1 MRANWL
7 VIFSL
12 NNRWRL
18 SHCSTS
24 RDAAGLLAPLLGPS
38 HSGREGLWGAEEED
52 ASLLPPLPPSL
63 LFVSPTCQL

>member
-1 MRANWL
+1 MLANWL

-18 SHCSTS
+18 SHCSAS

-38 HSGREGLWGAEEED
+38 HSGRGGLWGAEEEE
-52 ASLLPPLPPSL
+52 ASLLSPTPSL
-63 LFVSPTCQL
+63 LLSPTCQL